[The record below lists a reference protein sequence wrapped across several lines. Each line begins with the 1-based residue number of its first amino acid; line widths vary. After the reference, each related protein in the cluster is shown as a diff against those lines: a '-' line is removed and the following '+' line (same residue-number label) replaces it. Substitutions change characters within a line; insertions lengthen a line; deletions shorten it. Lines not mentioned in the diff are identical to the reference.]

1 MNQLF
6 IPCKILNVAYEFAY
20 KFLSIQVRWSG
31 IFISFKMLPQFVF
44 IHTIKGF
51 SVVYQS
57 LVIVEGLAYLNE
69 AMSHAMQRPTKMHG
83 S

>member
-1 MNQLF
+1 MVWYF
-6 IPCKILNVAYEFAY
+6 HF
-20 KFLSIQVRWSG
+20 
-31 IFISFKMLPQFVF
+31 FKTFTQFVF

-69 AMSHAMQRPTKMHG
+69 AMSHDMQRPTKMHESKWKVLTKHG
-83 S
+83 PLEEGMATTLVFLS